1 MKLLFPL
8 VWLIKKSKVFSAV
21 SMRLTQL
28 TGKSKYKIH
37 PKHLIKIEPPW
48 YLADINQQD
57 VVLDIGCHNGQHT
70 LKTAVKCKKIIGL
83 DYDQK
88 QLFIAKNSAKDKNIK
103 NIVFQRFN
111 LEQKLK
117 FKDQSFDK
125 ILCLDVLEHIIK
137 RKQLL
142 AEIRRLL
149 KPRGLAFIAIP
160 NVNTSWKQLQKKV
173 GLNYYSD
180 PDHKIEYT
188 LEEIKK
194 VIQQAGFKIISL
206 KPITYDSPW
215 IGFID
220 LLGGLSL
227 RLYAKIALFK
237 KSKAEKNINE
247 STGFRIII
255 KKSLV

>member
-1 MKLLFPL
+1 MKPLFPII
-8 VWLIKKSKVFSAV
+8 WLIKKSRGLSAIA
-21 SMRLTQL
+21 MRLTQL

-88 QLFIAKNSAKDKNIK
+88 QLFIAKNSAGDKNIT
-103 NIVFQRFN
+103 NVIFQQFN
-111 LEQKLK
+111 LEKKLQ

-137 RKQLL
+137 RNQLL

-188 LEEIKK
+188 GEEIKK
-194 VIQQAGFKIISL
+194 TLQQAGFKIISL
-206 KPITYDSPW
+206 KPTTFDSPW

-220 LLGGLSL
+220 ILGGLSL
-227 RLYAKIALFK
+227 RLYSKIALLK
-237 KSKAEKNINE
+237 KSRVEKNINE

-255 KKSLV
+255 KKSL

>member
-1 MKLLFPL
+1 MKPLFPII
-8 VWLIKKSKVFSAV
+8 WLIKKSRGLSAIA
-21 SMRLTQL
+21 MRLTQL

-70 LKTAVKCKKIIGL
+70 LKTAIKCKKIIGL
-83 DYDQK
+83 DYDRK
-88 QLFIAKNSAKDKNIK
+88 QLIIAKNSARDKKITNV
-103 NIVFQRFN
+103 VFRLFN

-125 ILCLDVLEHIIK
+125 ILCLDVLEHIV
-137 RKQLL
+137 RRNQLL

-149 KPRGLAFIAIP
+149 KPWGLAFITIP
-160 NVNTSWKQLQKKV
+160 NINTSWKQLQKKV
-173 GLNYYSD
+173 GLNPFAD
-180 PDHKIEYT
+180 PDHKIEYS
-188 LEEIKK
+188 LAEVKNIFKS
-194 VIQQAGFKIISL
+194 AGFDIISL
-206 KPITYDSPW
+206 KPVTYDSPW

-227 RLYAKIALFK
+227 RLYSKIALYK
-237 KSKAEKNINE
+237 KAKAGQNINE

-255 KKSLV
+255 KKSS